1 MKFWCEMSGFCDEM
15 HFTFKLQLNCI
26 SYFCKSLMKAFFY
39 TGFLICVTTFNLLA
53 QQSLTERAM
62 SYLKIDSALQKENKQ
77 LSNYQ
82 SLYDT
87 LHVIETYLA
96 ISDRCNGFSYYKKSE
111 EACSKALQLAVAK
124 KNMAL
129 VAKCYNG
136 LANMY
141 SYKQDN
147 SNALSYYFKAKDLCE
162 KSGNASLQLT
172 LFINLG
178 EFYRK
183 MAQFDEAQKY
193 INKAFAFYK
202 TKNLKDTL
210 QLIRLYNRQAA
221 IKYEVIDKDSSLYF
235 SFKAIELC
243 QLTHNKL
250 AEAVSLNEIGAV
262 YRDRQDLQKAIAY
275 FNEAKDIF
283 LKEKS
288 YRSALETMTNIVM
301 LRKQN
306 NYPKEIMIK
315 ECNDIINLTNERCND
330 FPLFDV
336 YYCLHDLYLKEKDSA
351 KAYIYLLGVKKS
363 HEVYMYKKL
372 NAEIITMQ
380 EKYEND
386 KVQTEVNTVTKEL
399 NVKKKQTYF
408 IAGITTVL
416 AVLMLLIGY
425 LLYNNIKKNKLL
437 QTQNNYKDVLIQEI
451 HHRVK
456 NNLEFINSLID
467 MQKNSSENE
476 TEIGTL
482 LDTARRIN
490 SMSIMHEMLYNH
502 DKMEGVQL
510 QNYINE
516 LVSSIDEMSNT
527 QAIPIQFTVNVP
539 MVMVTPTQ
547 AIALGMITSE
557 FISNS
562 IKYAFT
568 KDKNPNIKI
577 DLRLLNNSNEYQYT
591 LADNGIGYTFETTN
605 KSKLGMR
612 LIDIFSRQLKG
623 TYTFENNQGL
633 NYHLTFKI

>member
-1 MKFWCEMSGFCDEM
+1 
-15 HFTFKLQLNCI
+15 
-26 SYFCKSLMKAFFY
+26 MKAIFY
-39 TGFLICVTTFNLLA
+39 IIFLIGVTTFHLLA
-53 QQSLTERAM
+53 QQSLTERAKL
-62 SYLKIDSALQKENKQ
+62 YLKIDSVLQNENKQ
-77 LSNYQ
+77 LLNYQ
-82 SLYDT
+82 LSHDT
-87 LHVIETYLA
+87 LQVIETYLA
-96 ISDRCNGFSYYKKSE
+96 ISNKCNGFSYYKKSE

-124 KNMAL
+124 KSSDLM
-129 VAKCYNG
+129 AKCYNG
-136 LANMY
+136 LANMF

-147 SNALSYYFKAKDLCE
+147 TNALSYYFKAKDLCE
-162 KSGNASLQLT
+162 KSGNATLQLT
-172 LFINLG
+172 SFINLG

-193 INKAFAFYK
+193 MTKAFAFYK
-202 TKNLKDTL
+202 TKNLRDTL

-221 IKYEVIDKDSSLYF
+221 IKYEVLDKDSSLYF
-235 SFKAIELC
+235 SFKAIKLC
-243 QLTHNKL
+243 QQSRNKFS
-250 AEAVSLNEIGAV
+250 EAISLNEIGAV
-262 YRDRQDLQKAIAY
+262 YRDKQDIQKAIAY

-283 LKEKS
+283 LQEKS
-288 YRSALETMTNIVM
+288 YRNALETMTNTVM
-301 LRKQN
+301 LLKQN
-306 NYPKEIMIK
+306 NYQKEIVIK
-315 ECNDIINLTNERCND
+315 ECNGIINLTNKYCQD

-372 NAEIITMQ
+372 NTEIITMQ

-386 KVQTEVNTVTKEL
+386 KIQTEVNTISKEL
-399 NVKKKQTYF
+399 DAKKQQTYF
-408 IAGITTVL
+408 IVGITVVL
-416 AVLMLLIGY
+416 AVLIALIGY
-425 LLYNNIKKNKLL
+425 LLYSNIKKNKLL

-476 TEIGTL
+476 TEIETL
-482 LDTARRIN
+482 IDTARRIS
-490 SMSIMHEMLYNH
+490 SMSIMHEMLYNQ

-516 LVSSIDEMSNT
+516 LVNSIDEMINT
-527 QAIPIQFTVNVP
+527 DVIPIQFKVNVP

-562 IKYAFT
+562 IKYAFV
-568 KDKNPNIKI
+568 KEKRPSIQM
-577 DLRLLNNSNEYQYT
+577 DLKLINNSNEYQYT
-591 LADNGIGYTFETTN
+591 LADNGIGYKLESA
-605 KSKLGMR
+605 KKHKLGMR

-623 TYTFENNQGL
+623 TYAFENKQGL
-633 NYHLTFKI
+633 YYHITFKI